1 MTDILHVYNSKGGV
15 GKSSLSWVIG
25 TTLAKHLE
33 AAESSE
39 KVLIIDLDIQ
49 KNISTCLVKNPDE
62 VEYSLSDIFINGTA
76 PEKAIVNV
84 SDNLDLLPS
93 EGDLDSVTNYLS
105 TITMGREFQFK
116 EKLESFLKENY
127 RIVVID
133 YPPNINLLTLNAL
146 IVSEEHCHV
155 VVPVELSFLSL
166 AGAVQVEEQ
175 LNKIKKYNLNRNI
188 EIDFVCIVK
197 DNISR
202 SNHAKISQ
210 SEIEDRFK
218 DKILKN
224 TLKQAIDI
232 PNAMVSKST
241 NLWDYDSETKAG
253 DFVNEL
259 VVELWQKM
267 NASS

>member
-1 MTDILHVYNSKGGV
+1 MTDFLHIYNSKGGV

-33 AAESSE
+33 TAESSE

-49 KNISTCLVKNPDE
+49 RNISTCLVKEPE
-62 VEYSLSDIFINGTA
+62 KITHSLSDIFINNTA
-76 PEKAIVNV
+76 PEKAVISV
-84 SDNLDLLPS
+84 SPNLDLLPS
-93 EGDLDSVTNYLS
+93 EGDLDAVTNYLS

-116 EKLESFLKENY
+116 ERLGDFLKKNY

-146 IVSEEHCHV
+146 IVSEEACHV

-166 AGAVQVEEQ
+166 AGAVQVDEQ
-175 LNKIKKYNLNRNI
+175 LNKIRKYNLNKNI
-188 EIDFVCIVK
+188 DIDFVCIVK

-210 SEIEDRFK
+210 NEITERFK
-218 DKILKN
+218 GKILQN

-232 PNAMVSKST
+232 PNAMVSKAS
-241 NLWDYDSETKAG
+241 NLWEYDPETKAG
-253 DFVNEL
+253 TFVNEL
-259 VVELWQKM
+259 VVELWEKM
-267 NASS
+267 NAN